1 MCQGHWLHISLSHC
15 SFGLRLPSRGWWRVE
30 QLVMSQ
36 RWCVVQRYTRTHSDT
51 DYEPIRC
58 GRASLTTCSLFMA
71 TIDSHLKVCLPSPTF
86 ITVDCPPGRMVTLI
100 FIVESVPPLTS
111 PLSLCVSLLVSLSL
125 TPSYEVEI
133 NSDVDATLPM

>member
-1 MCQGHWLHISLSHC
+1 
-15 SFGLRLPSRGWWRVE
+15 
-30 QLVMSQ
+30 MSQ
-36 RWCVVQRYTRTHSDT
+36 RWCVVQRYTRTHGDA

-71 TIDSHLKVCLPSPTF
+71 TMDSHLKVCLPSPTF

-111 PLSLCVSLLVSLSL
+111 PLSVSLLVSLSL